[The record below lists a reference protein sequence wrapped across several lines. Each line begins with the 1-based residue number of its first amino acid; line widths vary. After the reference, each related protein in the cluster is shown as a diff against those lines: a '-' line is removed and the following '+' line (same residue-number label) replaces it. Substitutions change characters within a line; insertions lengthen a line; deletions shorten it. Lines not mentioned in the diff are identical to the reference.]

1 MSGKKKLL
9 IGAGIASITGGSFY
23 VGYRLGMDHIITQL
37 INQYENGD
45 NAMVVEATRGKTKGL
60 LYELRAECIGD

>member
-9 IGAGIASITGGSFY
+9 IGAGIAGITGGSFY
-23 VGYRLGMDHIITQL
+23 VGYQLGMGHIITHL

-45 NAMVVEATRGKTKGL
+45 NAMVVEATRGKFKGL
-60 LYELRAECIGD
+60 LYELKAECIGD

>member
-1 MSGKKKLL
+1 MSKKKKVL
-9 IGAGIASITGGSFY
+9 IGSSIVAAIGGSFY
-23 VGYRLGMDHIITQL
+23 AGYQLGMGHIITQL

-45 NAMVVEATRGKTKGL
+45 NNMVVEAVRGKTKGL